1 MQVVLPDETDAAE
14 LAARVAAHQE
24 LLDKFWADMA
34 EQATEVPLPA
44 HLVDVGFENMSLPK
58 IELDTDLKRDGE
70 RMVGWVIICVE
81 TITFFM
87 IAK

>member
-1 MQVVLPDETDAAE
+1 MVLPDETDGAE

-24 LLDKFWADMA
+24 LLDKFWSDIA

-58 IELDTDLKRDGE
+58 IELDIDLKKDNE
-70 RMVGWVIICVE
+70 RMVGLIFI
-81 TITFFM
+81 
-87 IAK
+87 